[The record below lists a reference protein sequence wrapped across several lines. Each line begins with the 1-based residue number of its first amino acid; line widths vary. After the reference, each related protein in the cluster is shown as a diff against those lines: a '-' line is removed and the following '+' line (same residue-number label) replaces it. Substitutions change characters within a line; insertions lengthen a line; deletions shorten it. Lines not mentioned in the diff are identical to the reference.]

1 MADHHVAQSP
11 RVRELQSGMYLREGL
26 YSLVNPQIGTNR
38 NGGQYLKCLLRDA
51 SGEVAGRKW
60 KLADFDLDDCT
71 STGFVRLD
79 GEVVEFNGLPQVNI
93 HDIEPAQV
101 TESELT
107 HLLPHTRFDIDM
119 MYKSVLGLLDS
130 LEHPAMRALARRY
143 TDDEVLM
150 KAFRR
155 SPAAVVMHHAWI
167 GGLLEHTWQLMRM
180 ADAVL
185 ATYVDDSGRPRLN
198 RDLVIM
204 GLFLHDLAKTTE
216 LSWHKGFAYTTDGNL
231 VGHIARASIWLEDCA
246 RDLDPPLATDDLAV
260 LHNILLS
267 HHGEPEHGA
276 LRPPM
281 TPEAVLVAQLDNTDA
296 RVAMSLA
303 AVDPDGDG
311 RSADGS
317 SITERA
323 AGTGSRMYRSELLR
337 D

>member
-1 MADHHVAQSP
+1 M
-11 RVRELQSGMYLREGL
+11 
-26 YSLVNPQIGTNR
+26 
-38 NGGQYLKCLLRDA
+38 
-51 SGEVAGRKW
+51 
-60 KLADFDLDDCT
+60 
-71 STGFVRLD
+71 
-79 GEVVEFNGLPQVNI
+79 VEFNGLPQVNI